1 METKRIASQL
11 RRSYEGQAWHG
22 PSLHELLN
30 GVTAEQASAKPI
42 AGAHSIW
49 ELVLHINA
57 WVSEAL
63 AVAGGAPYETLAGE
77 KDWPPVGDTSAIA
90 WQATLDQLE
99 SSTREL
105 IAAIKA
111 MDDARLDEIA
121 GGSPFNFYF
130 LFHGV
135 VQHNL
140 YHAGQIALL
149 KRAIAS

>member
-57 WVSEAL
+57 WVREAL
-63 AVAGGAPYETLAGE
+63 AVAGGKPYETLAGE
-77 KDWPPVGDTSAIA
+77 KDWPPVRDTSAIA